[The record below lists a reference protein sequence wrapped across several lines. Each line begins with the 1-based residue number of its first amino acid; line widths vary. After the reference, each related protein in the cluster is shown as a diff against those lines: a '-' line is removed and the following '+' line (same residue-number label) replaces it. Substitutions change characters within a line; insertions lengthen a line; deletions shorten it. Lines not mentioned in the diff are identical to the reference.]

1 MDVTTEAH
9 GREGGWVED
18 LYSVSVDLY
27 TPRVV
32 VYARTTTYTRHSY
45 TRARASPPFPVD
57 VNKLCSPTRTA
68 LLSGRYAYT
77 NGMDDGVII
86 DGQGKS
92 FLPRAP

>member
-9 GREGGWVED
+9 GRGSGWVED